1 MEKRKKILK
10 AFKTS
15 LPIAFG
21 YISLGFM
28 AGAMVQ
34 KVGFNVIEILLM
46 SILIFS
52 GSSVFIT
59 ANMLSAGINPQI
71 SIYLVATILIT
82 NLRNI
87 MYSSSLLGDTKDL
100 EGKKKMLFAQF
111 ITDETFAV
119 NKIAFNSDKEWDGDT
134 ALYLSLF
141 ACLYGAIG
149 NGLGAIFGQ
158 IIDIPL
164 DLGFFMMSSMFIV
177 LTVLQVSSKT
187 DFFMVIVSLIVSLIV
202 LNIYQGG
209 LDLII
214 IALIVA
220 TIGYFI
226 DKKSE
231 GKRGEVNE

>member
-34 KVGFNVIEILLM
+34 KVGFNVVEVILM
-46 SILIFS
+46 SVLIFS
-52 GSSVFIT
+52 GSSLFIT
-59 ANMLSAGINPQI
+59 ANMLSAGIYPQI

-87 MYSSSLLGDTKDL
+87 MYSSSLVGDIKDL
-100 EGKKKMLFAQF
+100 KGRKKMLFAQF
-111 ITDETFAV
+111 ITDETFAI
-119 NKIAFNSDKEWDGDT
+119 NKIAFRKDINWDGDM

-177 LTVLQVSSKT
+177 LTVLQINNKIDIIMLLVSI
-187 DFFMVIVSLIVSLIV
+187 VISFIV

-220 TIGYFI
+220 TIGYFV
-226 DKKSE
+226 DRKSE
-231 GKRGEVNE
+231 KKRGEFYE